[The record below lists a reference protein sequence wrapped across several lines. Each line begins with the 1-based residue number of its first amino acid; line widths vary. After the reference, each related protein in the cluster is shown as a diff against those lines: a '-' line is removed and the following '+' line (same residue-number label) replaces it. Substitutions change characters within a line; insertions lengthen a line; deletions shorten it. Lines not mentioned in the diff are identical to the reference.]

1 MFSSQLTRCFTEN
14 VVNVFR
20 EVSHV
25 KLVSAM
31 IAIHY
36 KVVKIELLRLRNDL
50 NSGLELRFLKLI
62 TTTLR
67 NKEQQINEISSFKS

>member
-1 MFSSQLTRCFTEN
+1 
-14 VVNVFR
+14 
-20 EVSHV
+20 
-25 KLVSAM
+25 M

-50 NSGLELRFLKLI
+50 NSGLELRTLKLI